1 MKVKPEAMQEQVQG
15 RYTIHLNGRNGL
27 DPKLTYN
34 EAIAM
39 YMLGFR
45 FSIFDPS
52 TGDFNA
58 SRPYTT
64 FENMDRG
71 ILTFVQEPHEIWVA
85 KAELLDRQ
93 PVKGEIETGPGS
105 QDSK

>member
-45 FSIFDPS
+45 FSIRPLENS
-52 TGDFNA
+52 TC
-58 SRPYTT
+58 RYPIRRLKTW
-64 FENMDRG
+64 
-71 ILTFVQEPHEIWVA
+71 I
-85 KAELLDRQ
+85 AEF
-93 PVKGEIETGPGS
+93 
-105 QDSK
+105 